1 VGTYVVR
8 RLLLSIFLIGVVATI
23 LFFSIHLLPGDPAV
37 LILGGDSAQPTPE
50 QIARVR
56 GRLGLDRPLAVQY
69 VSWLARVARGDLGT
83 SLVDDRPVATDLANR
98 LPRTLQLVVPATI
111 VSVVAGVP
119 FGMFAARRHGRLADP
134 AASAAALVG
143 FSMPVFV
150 TGMLLVLLFSLRL
163 GWLPP
168 AGYVAFGEDPRGFLH
183 HLILPVLALS
193 AAPLAT
199 TMRMTRSAF
208 LEHAALDYVRTAR
221 AKGLGERAVAWRHV
235 LRNALLPV
243 VTVVGLQVGSM
254 FAGAVLVEYIFS
266 WPGLN
271 ALLLNSLGT
280 RDYPMIQG
288 VVLLAAVLF
297 VLVNLLTDLCYVV
310 VNPRIRYGG

>member
-1 VGTYVVR
+1 MWIYLVR
-8 RLLLSIFLIGVVATI
+8 RLALSGLLLWLVATF
-23 LFFSIHLLPGDPAV
+23 LFFSIHLLPGDPAL
-37 LILGGDSAQPTPE
+37 LILGGDGAQPTPE

-56 GRLGLDRPLAVQY
+56 ARLGLDRPLPVQY
-69 VSWLARVARGDLGT
+69 ASWLGRVVRGDLGT

-98 LPRTLQLVVPATI
+98 LPRTLQLVVPATMLAMA
-111 VSVVAGVP
+111 AGVP
-119 FGMFAARRHGRLADP
+119 LGMFAARRRGGVADP
-134 AASAAALVG
+134 ATSAAALVG

-150 TGMLLVLLFSLRL
+150 TSMLLVLLFSLQL

-168 AGYVAFGEDPRGFLH
+168 TGYVPFGEDPWGFLR
-183 HLILPVLALS
+183 HLVLPVLALS

-199 TMRMTRSAF
+199 TMRMTRSSY
-208 LEHAALDYVRTAR
+208 LEQASLDYVRTAR

-243 VTVVGLQVGSM
+243 VTIVGLQVGSM
-254 FAGAVLVEYIFS
+254 FAGAVLVEYVFA

-271 ALLLNSLGT
+271 MLLLNSIGT
-280 RDYPMIQG
+280 RDYPVIQA

-297 VLVNLLTDLCYVV
+297 VGVNLLTDLCYAVI
-310 VNPRIRYGG
+310 NPRIRYG

>member
-1 VGTYVVR
+1 MGTYVVR
-8 RLLLSIFLIGVVATI
+8 RLSLSALLLFLVATF
-23 LFFSIHLLPGDPAV
+23 LFLAIHLLPGDPAL

-56 GRLGLDRPLAVQY
+56 ARLGLDQPLAAQY
-69 VSWLARVARGDLGT
+69 VTWLGRVIRGDLGT
-83 SLVDDRPVATDLANR
+83 SLLDDRSVAVDLRNR

-111 VSVVAGVP
+111 LAVGLGVP
-119 FGMFAARRHGRLADP
+119 LGVFAARRRGQLTDP
-134 AASAAALVG
+134 AASAAALLG

-150 TGMLLVLLFSLRL
+150 IGSMLILVFSLTL

-168 AGYVAFGEDPRGFLH
+168 AGYVPPDEDPWGFLR
-183 HLILPVLALS
+183 HLVLPVLALA
-193 AAPLAT
+193 AAPMAT
-199 TMRMTRSAF
+199 TMRMTRSSF
-208 LEHAALDYVRTAR
+208 LEQSLLEFVRTAR
-221 AKGLGERAVAWRHV
+221 AKGLGEGAVARRHV

-271 ALLLNSLGT
+271 TLLLSSLST
-280 RDYPMIQG
+280 RDYPVILG
-288 VVLLAAVLF
+288 VVLLASALF
-297 VLVNLLTDLCYVV
+297 VAVNFLTDLFYAVL
-310 VNPRIRYGG
+310 NPRIRYG

>member
-1 VGTYVVR
+1 VWTYLVR
-8 RLLLSIFLIGVVATI
+8 RLCLSVLLVFVVATI
-23 LFFSIHLLPGDPAV
+23 LFFSIHLLPGDPAL

-56 GRLGLDRPLAVQY
+56 ARLGLDRPLPVQY
-69 VSWLARVARGDLGT
+69 VAWLARVARGDLGT
-83 SLVDDRPVATDLANR
+83 SLVDDRPVATDLARR
-98 LPRTLQLVVPATI
+98 LPRTLQLVVPASL
-111 VSVVAGVP
+111 VSVALGVP
-119 FGMFAARRHGRLADP
+119 LGVFAARRRGRLADP

-150 TGMLLVLLFSLRL
+150 TGMLLVLAFSLTL
-163 GWLPP
+163 PWLPP
-168 AGYVAFGEDPRGFLH
+168 TGYVPFGEDPWGFLR
-183 HLILPVLALS
+183 HLVLPVLALS

-199 TMRMTRSAF
+199 TMRMTRSAY
-208 LEHAALDYVRTAR
+208 LEQAALDFVRTAR
-221 AKGLGERAVAWRHV
+221 AKGLGERPVAWRHV

-254 FAGAVLVEYIFS
+254 FAGAVLVEYIFA

-271 ALLLNSLGT
+271 ALLLNSLGS

-297 VLVNLLTDLCYVV
+297 VTVNLVTDLCYAL
-310 VNPRIRYGG
+310 VNPRIRYG